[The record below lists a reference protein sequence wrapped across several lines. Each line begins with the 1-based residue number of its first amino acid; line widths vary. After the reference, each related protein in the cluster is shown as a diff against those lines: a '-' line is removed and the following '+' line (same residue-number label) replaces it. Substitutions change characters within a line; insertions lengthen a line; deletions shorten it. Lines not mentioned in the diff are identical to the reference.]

1 MKRIL
6 WYLIAG
12 TKGGVN
18 RAKIINS
25 LHDQPYNLNQLS
37 KVLDVDYRTIM
48 HHIKI
53 LKENQ
58 VVLSVGKKYGAL
70 YYLTD
75 QMEENYNE
83 FKKIWDKIKD
93 K

>member
-1 MKRIL
+1 MKKII

-12 TKGGVN
+12 TRGGVN

-25 LHDQPYNLNQLS
+25 LHTQPYNLNQLS
-37 KVLDVDYRTIM
+37 KILDVDYRTIM

-53 LKENQ
+53 LEENK
-58 VVLSVGKKYGAL
+58 VVTSIGKKYGAL
-70 YYLTD
+70 YYLSD
-75 QMEENYNE
+75 DMEENYNE
-83 FKKIWDKIKD
+83 FEKIWNMIKD